1 MVEADVA
8 NRSLRRSVLIWG
20 VAALGV
26 LMVVLQNTTLE
37 FVKAALVTDPT
48 VHTFQAGLFA
58 KAWSLLPT
66 LRLIDWALFTA
77 FAFIA
82 CLLVFLEVSER
93 RLSREL
99 TGLLAGERGTVL
111 LATVLS
117 AAVCR
122 FYLEPGEFA
131 IRDSPL
137 HVAQVWAT
145 AESLAHGSWPS
156 WSFYSYGGF
165 PLLQFYGAGFFVLVG
180 SLVAVT
186 GNLLWPIKGTLFL
199 LHAASALPIYFWS
212 RAVGLAR
219 AGALIAATAYSLS
232 FLHTHTIVWAGALPV
247 SLQYLVFP
255 ATLWAL
261 ERALATDSRR
271 WLWALALTTFLSVAT
286 HHATGAF
293 WLELLLVY
301 LILRVL
307 IVRERSI
314 VGRRAVRAVLAL
326 VGGVVMNGGPL
337 LRVAKEGSW
346 VHLQPDL
353 PLLHPAWPSWQFLA
367 QALTWRNTWSGW
379 AVAYIGLSIVI
390 LALIGAIRAFRIKR
404 SDADPRAI
412 RVIVVLAAL
421 AFSCA
426 AGNERV
432 INLALVFIV
441 FVAGSALNAR
451 TSSRVCLATLGLLVL
466 DLGPTTLQSP
476 FRTDRDRITE
486 GFREVSHA
494 VGPHRT
500 LEGYWSGVGRH
511 YFHWGAYSDTGLI
524 VPTGFF
530 PQGAPQSLAAINALV
545 DVMNAPDG
553 DPAMR
558 RELLYL
564 WDVAA
569 LAVHS
574 RDRFTTPEGE
584 PIADGEP
591 LFASTGSTSPLLYS
605 RRAVI
610 ARDDSLYALQRSKLE
625 GGHTASDADR
635 RRYLSRLQ
643 PWIHAMGLDPEHASA
658 AALLVWDDSSA
669 SKTES
674 IPVIDS
680 PSTIA
685 RGEVVTGDVLQLR
698 SYDVE
703 LRRASMA
710 FHAADS
716 GYVQIA
722 FSEYPS
728 LRVMLDGRPIRPM
741 RSVLGTMILPVDAG
755 DHTVVLTPGSRW
767 RLKSL
772 VLVFAGVLIVFLS
785 QARLQNVHGRISRA

>member
-1 MVEADVA
+1 VA
-8 NRSLRRSVLIWG
+8 
-20 VAALGV
+20 
-26 LMVVLQNTTLE
+26 
-37 FVKAALVTDPT
+37 
-48 VHTFQAGLFA
+48 
-58 KAWSLLPT
+58 
-66 LRLIDWALFTA
+66 
-77 FAFIA
+77 
-82 CLLVFLEVSER
+82 
-93 RLSREL
+93 
-99 TGLLAGERGTVL
+99 
-111 LATVLS
+111 
-117 AAVCR
+117 
-122 FYLEPGEFA
+122 
-131 IRDSPL
+131 
-137 HVAQVWAT
+137 
-145 AESLAHGSWPS
+145 
-156 WSFYSYGGF
+156 
-165 PLLQFYGAGFFVLVG
+165 
-180 SLVAVT
+180 
-186 GNLLWPIKGTLFL
+186 
-199 LHAASALPIYFWS
+199 
-212 RAVGLAR
+212 
-219 AGALIAATAYSLS
+219 
-232 FLHTHTIVWAGALPV
+232 
-247 SLQYLVFP
+247 LQYLLFP
-255 ATLWAL
+255 ATLWTL

-271 WLWALALTTFLSVAT
+271 WLWALASTTFLSVAT
-286 HHATGAF
+286 HHASGAF
-293 WLELLLVY
+293 WLELLFVY

-307 IVRERSI
+307 IARERSI

-466 DLGPTTLQSP
+466 DLGPTTVQSP

-610 ARDDSLYALQRSKLE
+610 ARDDSLYVLQRSKLE

-643 PWIHAMGLDPEHASA
+643 PWIHAMGVDRERSTAAAILVCDDASA
-658 AALLVWDDSSA
+658 SN
-669 SKTES
+669 TES
-674 IPVIDS
+674 IPVVDS
-680 PSTIA
+680 PSAIVTTGDA
-685 RGEVVTGDVLQLR
+685 VTGDVLQMGR
-698 SYDVE
+698 YEVE
-703 LRRASMA
+703 LRHASMA
-710 FHAADS
+710 FRTANP

-722 FSEYPS
+722 FSDYPS
-728 LRVMLDGRPIRPM
+728 LRVTLDGRLVRPM

-755 DHTVVLTPGSRW
+755 DHTVVLAPATPW
-767 RLKSL
+767 RVKSL